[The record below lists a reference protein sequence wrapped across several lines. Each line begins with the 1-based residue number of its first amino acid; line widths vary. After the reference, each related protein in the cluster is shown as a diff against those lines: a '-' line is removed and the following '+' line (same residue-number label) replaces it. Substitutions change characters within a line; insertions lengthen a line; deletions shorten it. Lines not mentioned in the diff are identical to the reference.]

1 MSEVFRM
8 AAFNST
14 LMGYYLLG
22 VLTLAAIAL
31 ALAVGVAVQTV
42 LSSRRVR
49 VARRESLR
57 AYYGPHALHH

>member
-1 MSEVFRM
+1 M

-31 ALAVGVAVQTV
+31 ALAVGVVVQTAI
-42 LSSRRVR
+42 SNRRVR
-49 VARRESLR
+49 LSRHQPRRTHDGRVAV
-57 AYYGPHALHH
+57 HH